1 MKDRTSMSEEDV
13 RAVTIYLQR
22 NAKDITDGKH

>member
-1 MKDRTSMSEEDV
+1 MKDRTSMTADDV

-22 NAKDITDGKH
+22 NAKDMVGGAH